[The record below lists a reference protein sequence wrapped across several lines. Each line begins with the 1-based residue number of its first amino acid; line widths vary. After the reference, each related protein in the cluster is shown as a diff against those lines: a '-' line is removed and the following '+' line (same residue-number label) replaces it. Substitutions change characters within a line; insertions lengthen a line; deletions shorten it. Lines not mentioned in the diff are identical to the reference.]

1 MFIFY
6 IFSFVSL
13 LQNELNLGICFQD
26 QEIFS
31 LIWTL

>member
-6 IFSFVSL
+6 IFSFFSL
-13 LQNELNLGICFQD
+13 LQNELNLVICFQD